1 MISMEESVRPKSQV
15 IDDMNVCLEDRVI
28 DIGEEI
34 SVFEIAEDKE
44 VNCYAGDHQCFAT
57 ILGNRVVHVDAQ
69 PVSQQGGEDEQK
81 DEKSRGFVIEDE
93 TEEKKISI
101 AECLSGLQPF
111 VFGDDE
117 CEEYINNEEEHPEVD
132 LGEQQRLVAVE

>member
-1 MISMEESVRPKSQV
+1 M
-15 IDDMNVCLEDRVI
+15 
-28 DIGEEI
+28 
-34 SVFEIAEDKE
+34 
-44 VNCYAGDHQCFAT
+44 
-57 ILGNRVVHVDAQ
+57 VHVDAQ

-93 TEEKKISI
+93 TEEEKVGI
-101 AECLSGLQPF
+101 AECLSGLQSF

-117 CEEYINNEEEHPEVD
+117 CEEYIYNEEEYPEVD

>member
-44 VNCYAGDHQCFAT
+44 VNCYTSDH
-57 ILGNRVVHVDAQ
+57 
-69 PVSQQGGEDEQK
+69 
-81 DEKSRGFVIEDE
+81 
-93 TEEKKISI
+93 
-101 AECLSGLQPF
+101 
-111 VFGDDE
+111 
-117 CEEYINNEEEHPEVD
+117 
-132 LGEQQRLVAVE
+132 

>member
-1 MISMEESVRPKSQV
+1 MIGIEESVRPKSQV

-93 TEEKKISI
+93 TEEEKVGI
-101 AECLSGLQPF
+101 AECLSGLQSF

-117 CEEYINNEEEHPEVD
+117 CEEYIYNEEEYPEVD